1 MEGTEQQENVDLSE
15 AKVQEAEADRAAAV
29 QPEGEIPASEPSPA
43 PDVENGHV
51 KASSLLQKEGE
62 GLAPEERQGT
72 LGSAPVVEDD
82 AGSEV
87 DAPEDDAEGFEEDAE
102 GGEVVATDGG
112 SPAKT
117 LKYADK
123 LMQEG
128 LDGMKSKDYSLAI
141 DRFSR
146 ALEIRVDHFGEL
158 SPECAQTY
166 YKYGCALLYKAQD
179 ENEALALGDAVT
191 KKTSAGRRKL
201 GDGEGSSHGSEKI
214 DVKSNNKLGKRI
226 EGDGFYFVKCL
237 SMREM
242 VSARVA
248 EGHDSVEKEN
258 ENAGDDV
265 EDVEI
270 GEEEESDLDLAFSML
285 DIARV
290 IVEKNVS
297 GDTMEKVD
305 IISALG
311 DVSLEREDIQ
321 TCLEDY
327 RRALSMLER
336 LVEPDNR
343 LLAEIHFKLCM
354 ALQMDNKIIDAIVH
368 CEAAVSACEAKCE
381 RLKMEV
387 ANSCG
392 ASSMEKDEEIKT
404 LEQLLVDL
412 NAKLEDL
419 RDLPAM
425 PTLAEMMAD
434 FKTGAQG
441 EKTGASSAV
450 MTEAFTGS
458 SGTDV
463 PVVSATGERNQVVH
477 LGIVGRGVK
486 RATPIPVMP
495 ESPSKKPTVST
506 PDISD
511 GCTGESVDPGCEISE
526 PK

>member
-1 MEGTEQQENVDLSE
+1 MEGTEQQESVDLSE
-15 AKVQEAEADRAAAV
+15 ASVQEAEADRAAAV
-29 QPEGEIPASEPSPA
+29 QRGGETPASEPSPA

-51 KASSLLQKEGE
+51 EASSLLQTEGE
-62 GLAPEERQGT
+62 GLAPEDRQGT
-72 LGSAPVVEDD
+72 LGSAPVVVDD

-87 DAPEDDAEGFEEDAE
+87 DTPEDDAE

-226 EGDGFYFVKCL
+226 EGQ
-237 SMREM
+237 
-242 VSARVA
+242 
-248 EGHDSVEKEN
+248 DSVEKEN

-290 IVEKNVS
+290 IVEKNIS

-354 ALQMDNKIIDAIVH
+354 ALQMDNKIKDAIVH
-368 CEAAVSACEAKCE
+368 CEAAVSACEAKCQ

-450 MTEAFTGS
+450 EAFTGS

-495 ESPSKKPTVST
+495 ESPSKKPSVST
-506 PDISD
+506 PEVSD
-511 GCTGESVDPGCEISE
+511 GFPSESVDPGTEISE